1 MALTQAAKEKII
13 QLKKRNEMSEQIKEQ
28 KETFSDSVNPI
39 LRMYPIPEFKNK
51 LLYYKIDLMMFEDD
65 ITLKVAIRTED
76 TVSHNFMTEENMY
89 SGSKGF
95 MNMKGDIQFE
105 NTHNYPSNV
114 IASEMSPHPFYEDM
128 KAKRKDFIKRYKEK
142 SMVIQPYMCNFHL
155 SGEKKEGTYDFSNA
169 IVALEQNCDPEVY
182 IRIADWEF
190 HQNIPL
196 YSEKVVRKKAC
207 WIYTVK
213 EKIRDFNPKRRSLF

>member
-1 MALTQAAKEKII
+1 MALTQDAKDKII
-13 QLKKRNEMSEQIKEQ
+13 KLQKRNEMNNQIKEQ
-28 KETFSDSVNPI
+28 KESFSDASNPI
-39 LRMYPIPEFKNK
+39 LRMHPIPEFKNK
-51 LLYYKIDLMMFEDD
+51 VLYYKIDLMMFVDD

-76 TVSHNFMTEENMY
+76 TVSYNFIKEDNMY

-95 MNMKGDIQFE
+95 MNMKGDIQFK
-105 NTHNYPSNV
+105 NTYNFPSNV
-114 IASEMSPHPFYEDM
+114 IASEMSPHPFNVDI

-142 SMVIQPYMCNFHL
+142 TMVIEPYLCNFHL
-155 SGEKKEGTYDFSNA
+155 SGEKKEGIYDFSNA
-169 IVALEQNCDPEVY
+169 VVALEKQCDPEVY

-196 YSEKVVRKKAC
+196 YSEKKVRGKDC